1 MFCGL
6 QQLDLLLLPPY
17 CWAIFR
23 STLELD
29 KQGVSLDCIFCKITS
44 GEIPATFVAESE
56 HAVAFNDINPTQPV
70 HVLVVPRV
78 HYTDVAHLA
87 VSDTEV
93 LADLIQ
99 LGVKVAEL
107 TSTGSFRLQFNTG
120 AEAGQ
125 TVFHAHGHIT
135 SRTPRS

>member
-1 MFCGL
+1 MVK
-6 QQLDLLLLPPY
+6 
-17 CWAIFR
+17 
-23 STLELD
+23 EL
-29 KQGVSLDCIFCKITS
+29 SLDCIFCKITK

-56 HAVAFNDINPTQPV
+56 HAVAFNDISPRQPV

-78 HYTDVAHLA
+78 HYTDVAELA
-87 VSDTEV
+87 VADPAV

-99 LGVKVAEL
+99 LGVRVAEL

-120 AEAGQ
+120 IEAGQ

-135 SRTPRS
+135 SVTPRA